1 VIPAKTEKEKI
12 MKNTA
17 FSLMTALLA
26 VMNESEP
33 KDPYYVLAQY
43 FLYHF
48 DQLRD
53 LNIYDVPAMCP
64 AAASGGSASPSALTT
79 FPT

>member
-1 VIPAKTEKEKI
+1 MIPAKTEKENT

-43 FLYHF
+43 FC
-48 DQLRD
+48 
-53 LNIYDVPAMCP
+53 ITSTSC
-64 AAASGGSASPSALTT
+64 GI
-79 FPT
+79 

>member
-1 VIPAKTEKEKI
+1 

-43 FLYHF
+43 FF
-48 DQLRD
+48 G
-53 LNIYDVPAMCP
+53 ITSTSC
-64 AAASGGSASPSALTT
+64 GI
-79 FPT
+79 

>member
-1 VIPAKTEKEKI
+1 

-48 DQLRD
+48 DQLRAQEPGV
-53 LNIYDVPAMCP
+53 LHRSRQPALC
-64 AAASGGSASPSALTT
+64 
-79 FPT
+79 